1 MTLANHHHEQG
12 KNVPHYEDKNRH
24 DHRNRNEKQIAGEEQ
39 KQGKFSP
46 GQSPDYNPE
55 DFNTD

>member
-1 MTLANHHHEQG
+1 MTPATNQHDQG
-12 KNVPHYEDKNRH
+12 KKMPHYEDKSHR
-24 DHRNRNEKQIAGEEQ
+24 DHHKRGERQMAGEEQ
-39 KQGKFSP
+39 EHGKFSP